1 MGFVVGYAP
10 RGLSPQIDGMPVI
23 QLKAVLCGTASFVVF
38 DSFESAAKP
47 PLVSVAIYQLESAA
61 ANSSAV
67 YRKVA
72 VT

>member
-1 MGFVVGYAP
+1 MNAK
-10 RGLSPQIDGMPVI
+10 IDPDSCI
-23 QLKAVLCGTASFVVF
+23 HCKLKAVLCGTASFVVF

-61 ANSSAV
+61 ANSFAAC
-67 YRKVA
+67 RKVA